1 MLTIRL
7 SRAGAKKRPFFH
19 ITVADSRKPRDGRF
33 VERVGF
39 FNPIASGKEV
49 RLDLNHERLDYW
61 VSKGAQISDRVLF
74 LMKQEKESPE
84 QKAKREEKKEKKR
97 IKKASKK
104 ASEKATATVAPEEA
118 APEEAAKEEA
128 APEEA
133 APEEAAK
140 EEAAKEEAAPE
151 EAAPEEGAKETPQ
164 ENDSEENDPQD
175 KEK

>member
-104 ASEKATATVAPEEA
+104 AAEKATATA

-128 APEEA
+128 APEAET
-133 APEEAAK
+133 K
-140 EEAAKEEAAPE
+140 E

>member
-7 SRAGAKKRPFFH
+7 SRAGAKKMPFFH

-118 APEEAAKEEA
+118 AKEEA
-128 APEEA
+128 SPEAET
-133 APEEAAK
+133 K
-140 EEAAKEEAAPE
+140 E

>member
-84 QKAKREEKKEKKR
+84 QKAKREQKKEKKR

-104 ASEKATATVAPEEA
+104 AAEKATATA

-128 APEEA
+128 APEVET
-133 APEEAAK
+133 K
-140 EEAAKEEAAPE
+140 E

>member
-128 APEEA
+128 A
-133 APEEAAK
+133 K
-140 EEAAKEEAAPE
+140 EEAAS
-151 EAAPEEGAKETPQ
+151 EEGTKETPQ
-164 ENDSEENDPQD
+164 ENTSEENDPQD

>member
-84 QKAKREEKKEKKR
+84 QKAKREQKKEKKR

-104 ASEKATATVAPEEA
+104 AAEKATATA

-128 APEEA
+128 APEAET
-133 APEEAAK
+133 K
-140 EEAAKEEAAPE
+140 EEAV
-151 EAAPEEGAKETPQ
+151 PEEGAKETPQ

>member
-84 QKAKREEKKEKKR
+84 QKAKREQKKEKKR

-104 ASEKATATVAPEEA
+104 AAEKATATA

-128 APEEA
+128 APEAET
-133 APEEAAK
+133 K
-140 EEAAKEEAAPE
+140 E

>member
-104 ASEKATATVAPEEA
+104 AAEKATAT
-118 APEEAAKEEA
+118 A

-133 APEEAAK
+133 APEEAA
-140 EEAAKEEAAPE
+140 EEATPE

>member
-104 ASEKATATVAPEEA
+104 AAEKATATAAPEEG

-128 APEEA
+128 APEAET
-133 APEEAAK
+133 K
-140 EEAAKEEAAPE
+140 EEAV
-151 EAAPEEGAKETPQ
+151 PEEGAKETPQ

>member
-128 APEEA
+128 APEE
-133 APEEAAK
+133 
-140 EEAAKEEAAPE
+140 
-151 EAAPEEGAKETPQ
+151 GAKETPQ

>member
-84 QKAKREEKKEKKR
+84 QKAKREQKKEKKR

-104 ASEKATATVAPEEA
+104 AAEKATATA

-128 APEEA
+128 APEAET
-133 APEEAAK
+133 
-140 EEAAKEEAAPE
+140 KEEAAPE
-151 EAAPEEGAKETPQ
+151 EGTKETPQ

>member
-84 QKAKREEKKEKKR
+84 QKAKREQKKEKKR

-104 ASEKATATVAPEEA
+104 AAEKATATA
-118 APEEAAKEEA
+118 APEEAAKEDA
-128 APEEA
+128 APEAET
-133 APEEAAK
+133 K
-140 EEAAKEEAAPE
+140 E

>member
-104 ASEKATATVAPEEA
+104 AAEKATAT
-118 APEEAAKEEA
+118 A

-133 APEEAAK
+133 APEEAA
-140 EEAAKEEAAPE
+140 EEAL
-151 EAAPEEGAKETPQ
+151 
-164 ENDSEENDPQD
+164 SLIHI
-175 KEK
+175 

>member
-128 APEEA
+128 APEAET
-133 APEEAAK
+133 K
-140 EEAAKEEAAPE
+140 E

>member
-128 APEEA
+128 A
-133 APEEAAK
+133 K
-140 EEAAKEEAAPE
+140 E

>member
-84 QKAKREEKKEKKR
+84 QKAKREQKKEKKR

-104 ASEKATATVAPEEA
+104 AAEKATATAAPEEG

-128 APEEA
+128 APEAET
-133 APEEAAK
+133 K
-140 EEAAKEEAAPE
+140 E

>member
-118 APEEAAKEEA
+118 APEE
-128 APEEA
+128 
-133 APEEAAK
+133 
-140 EEAAKEEAAPE
+140 
-151 EAAPEEGAKETPQ
+151 GAKETPQ